1 LTVEHTRT
9 LLLDNGTESLRLRRF
24 RLVVQPA
31 KRPAYEVELGLHRV
45 FFGSGL
51 DNDLVLDDAAVSRR
65 HGAIEVDA
73 TGYRLRDLASKNG
86 TRIGDLR
93 IAEAWLA
100 PGTTFT
106 IGDTRIRFE
115 PTEDEVEVRI
125 SRQNRFGNL
134 VGRSLLMR
142 EVFGQ
147 LERIAPADITLLIT
161 GRSGTG
167 KELVAEA
174 VHQQSP
180 RRKAPFIVFDCSAV
194 SRDLIESELFGHVK
208 GAFTG
213 AVASRAGAFEQA
225 SGGTLFLDELGEL
238 SADLQP
244 KLLRALERKEVKR
257 VGGNEVIPVDV
268 RVVAAT
274 NRNLREEVARG
285 TFREDLYYRLAVMQL
300 HLPDLKDRPDDIP
313 LLVEHF
319 LAATTKGRDPLTI
332 SYATMERLKAHPWP
346 GNVRELRNFVERA
359 ALLATGGRVEEKFLV
374 VGEDLRQASPAIVA
388 DPSGHL
394 VVDVEA
400 PFKEAKSHLV
410 DAFERAYWT
419 KLLERTDGNI
429 SKASRIAGVHRKSV
443 EYILRKLDITRA
455 DLSAD
460 DGD

>member
-1 LTVEHTRT
+1 
-9 LLLDNGTESLRLRRF
+9 
-24 RLVVQPA
+24 
-31 KRPAYEVELGLHRV
+31 
-45 FFGSGL
+45 
-51 DNDLVLDDAAVSRR
+51 
-65 HGAIEVDA
+65 
-73 TGYRLRDLASKNG
+73 
-86 TRIGDLR
+86 
-93 IAEAWLA
+93 
-100 PGTTFT
+100 
-106 IGDTRIRFE
+106 
-115 PTEDEVEVRI
+115 
-125 SRQNRFGNL
+125 
-134 VGRSLLMR
+134 MR

-213 AVASRAGAFEQA
+213 AVSSRAGAFEQA

-244 KLLRALERKEVKR
+244 KLLRALERREVKR

-319 LAATTKGRDPLTI
+319 LAAATKGRDPLTI
-332 SYATMERLKAHPWP
+332 SYATMERLKAHGWP

-400 PFKEAKSHLV
+400 PFKEAKGHLV

>member
-1 LTVEHTRT
+1 
-9 LLLDNGTESLRLRRF
+9 
-24 RLVVQPA
+24 
-31 KRPAYEVELGLHRV
+31 
-45 FFGSGL
+45 
-51 DNDLVLDDAAVSRR
+51 
-65 HGAIEVDA
+65 
-73 TGYRLRDLASKNG
+73 
-86 TRIGDLR
+86 
-93 IAEAWLA
+93 
-100 PGTTFT
+100 
-106 IGDTRIRFE
+106 
-115 PTEDEVEVRI
+115 
-125 SRQNRFGNL
+125 
-134 VGRSLLMR
+134 
-142 EVFGQ
+142 
-147 LERIAPADITLLIT
+147 
-161 GRSGTG
+161 
-167 KELVAEA
+167 
-174 VHQQSP
+174 
-180 RRKAPFIVFDCSAV
+180 
-194 SRDLIESELFGHVK
+194 
-208 GAFTG
+208 
-213 AVASRAGAFEQA
+213 
-225 SGGTLFLDELGEL
+225 
-238 SADLQP
+238 
-244 KLLRALERKEVKR
+244 
-257 VGGNEVIPVDV
+257 
-268 RVVAAT
+268 
-274 NRNLREEVARG
+274 
-285 TFREDLYYRLAVMQL
+285 MQL

-374 VGEDLRQASPAIVA
+374 VGEDLRQASPTIVA